1 MPERSGILTGTAG
14 VYHVASQLAARG
26 FHAAVTYGNAPSV
39 DILVG
44 CIDGSTSLSLQVKAS
59 HWALRTRG
67 RGTSKKPDH
76 YEWDVGQR
84 SAMQHRPDLFFA
96 FVDLKTGSGQLPDV
110 FIIPSKSV
118 YDWFQGAITK
128 RFGDDPR
135 KLKRWRF
142 HPGVKPI
149 EEYRN
154 NWNLLL
160 ASLDQKSN
168 LAHPEPL

>member
-1 MPERSGILTGTAG
+1 VPKRSGILTGTAG
-14 VYHVASQLAARG
+14 VYHVASQLAAHD

-44 CIDGSTSLSLQVKAS
+44 RIDGSTSLSLQVKAS

-67 RGTSKKPDH
+67 RGENKKPDH
-76 YEWDVGQR
+76 YEWDVGKR

-96 FVDLKTGSGQLPDV
+96 FVDLKIGSGQLPDV

-118 YDWFQGAITK
+118 YDWFQGVITK
-128 RFGDDPR
+128 RFGGDPS

-142 HPGVKPI
+142 HPRVKSI
-149 EEYRN
+149 DEYRN
-154 NWNLLL
+154 NWDILRD
-160 ASLDQKSN
+160 SLDRRSLSN
-168 LAHPEPL
+168 EK

>member
-1 MPERSGILTGTAG
+1 MPKRSGILTGTAG
-14 VYHVASQLAARG
+14 VYYVASQLAARE

-44 CIDGSTSLSLQVKAS
+44 RIDGSTSLSLQVKTS
-59 HWALRTRG
+59 HRALRTRG
-67 RGTSKKPDH
+67 RGGNKIPHH

-96 FVDLKTGSGQLPDV
+96 FVELKTGSGQLSDV

-118 YDWFQGAITK
+118 YDWFQGVITK
-128 RFGDDPR
+128 HYGGDPS

-142 HPGVKPI
+142 HPGVKSI
-149 EEYRN
+149 DQYRN
-154 NWNLLL
+154 KWDILRDY
-160 ASLDQKSN
+160 LDQKAQS
-168 LAHPEPL
+168 PGQ